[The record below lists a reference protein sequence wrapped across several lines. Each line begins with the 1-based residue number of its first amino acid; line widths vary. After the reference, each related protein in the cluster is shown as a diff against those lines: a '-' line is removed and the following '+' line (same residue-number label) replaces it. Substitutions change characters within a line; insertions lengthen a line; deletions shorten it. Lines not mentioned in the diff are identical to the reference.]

1 MSNLRYD
8 YNGANIKDKVSNNDF
23 DNIFKIGNH
32 YYNNYDELKELV
44 NNIISSDNKDAV
56 KIMVDSITDLNIYP
70 IEKKNYLASLGFN
83 KRVFDFYSIMCAL
96 KDLGYNVMDLKDEN
110 DNSLFIKYLYQIKSG
125 LIEKINVGLDIMIPN
140 PINFEYKD
148 SSIEDAIANRKLY
161 PKEYVNGIT
170 LWKVIYMLR
179 YDSVDYKNFLTPY
192 ISKEKVKVK

>member
-70 IEKKNYLASLGFN
+70 IEKKNYLASFGFN
-83 KRVFDFYSIMCAL
+83 KRIFDFYSIMCAL
-96 KDLGYNVMDLKDEN
+96 KDLGYNVMELKDE
-110 DNSLFIKYLYQIKSG
+110 DDCSIFMKYLNQIKSG
-125 LIEKINVGLDIMIPN
+125 LIEKISVGLDIMIPN
-140 PINFEYKD
+140 PINFEYKNAD
-148 SSIEDAIANRKLY
+148 IEDAIANRKLLS
-161 PKEYVNGIT
+161 KEYINGIT
-170 LWKVIYMLR
+170 LWKVMYMLQ

>member
-110 DNSLFIKYLYQIKSG
+110 DNSLFIKYLYQIKS
-125 LIEKINVGLDIMIPN
+125 
-140 PINFEYKD
+140 
-148 SSIEDAIANRKLY
+148 
-161 PKEYVNGIT
+161 
-170 LWKVIYMLR
+170 
-179 YDSVDYKNFLTPY
+179 
-192 ISKEKVKVK
+192 